1 MAFYIKLEG
10 DAVCKYHGYKRFLFI
25 FANRYEPIIEAM
37 LHKAGNRC
45 AGLRTSYLNWIMS
58 GKQQQ
63 QIKHSLYDIPKFQ
76 SAPRE
81 SSSPNLSSMLIHVA
95 FLLSLLRTD
104 RFDFITALLLWHY

>member
-45 AGLRTSYLNWIMS
+45 AGLRTSYLN
-58 GKQQQ
+58 
-63 QIKHSLYDIPKFQ
+63 
-76 SAPRE
+76 
-81 SSSPNLSSMLIHVA
+81 
-95 FLLSLLRTD
+95 
-104 RFDFITALLLWHY
+104 